1 MDWWVWLLI
10 ALGIALVVGLIIFL
24 VIRATKKPGES
35 VAVATITTPAP
46 GETLSNYG
54 PDYRAQ

>member
-35 VAVATITTPAP
+35 VTVVTPA
-46 GETLSNYG
+46 LSNYG